1 MSVLRTS
8 WDLHRDMLS
17 LTSMFFVLS
26 FGTSDKSLSKTV
38 FAFVMILCIISVL
51 ADRMIGML
59 LTTSLIAYAAIQKNR
74 KYMILA
80 TVTSIIFITAL
91 LQGISEIESNVHIL
105 DGHNTARTTL
115 LRNLVSNYQSE
126 EDYTRHRRNNEDYQ
140 TS

>member
-1 MSVLRTS
+1 
-8 WDLHRDMLS
+8 
-17 LTSMFFVLS
+17 
-26 FGTSDKSLSKTV
+26 
-38 FAFVMILCIISVL
+38 
-51 ADRMIGML
+51 MIGML

-91 LQGISEIESNVHIL
+91 SQGISEIESNVHIL